1 MSWARSRSSRGSMT
15 SPPSCRSPPSQAWP
29 RSSPPAASTAAASR
43 PASAPSPPTFGSR
56 SDASSSPTAAALSTT
71 SCFLLR
77 SECCCRSSASCC
89 SRPSRPSRRISDEK
103 TAAGRR
109 PGRVRARVADRAAHR
124 AVHGR
129 DSRLGRGGVRRA
141 CGNRRRRESGGDRG
155 RHGAGRFRGHAAH
168 VVREPCRRRAAVVVP
183 GRKSVAASG
192 LGLRHRPWAVHRGRH
207 RGIRPGPRP
216 ARAWLRA
223 PAARPC
229 RPREGEVHP
238 VRGQAL
244 VELALCAPVILV
256 LALPIVL
263 LPAAA
268 FAVDAASAAAV
279 HARLEQATWSAAES
293 AVQQIDA
300 DALRAGGG
308 LTLDQ
313 RSVESVAR
321 DALAAEDPNATIER
335 LAVDGLYVTVEAAE
349 RLQLPLSFLGAPA
362 VKLRAKAMA
371 RLTLGYESPSS
382 FLPFSVSTL

>member
-1 MSWARSRSSRGSMT
+1 MALATMT
-15 SPPSCRSPPSQAWP
+15 SQ
-29 RSSPPAASTAAASR
+29 
-43 PASAPSPPTFGSR
+43 
-56 SDASSSPTAAALSTT
+56 
-71 SCFLLR
+71 
-77 SECCCRSSASCC
+77 
-89 SRPSRPSRRISDEK
+89 
-103 TAAGRR
+103 
-109 PGRVRARVADRAAHR
+109 
-124 AVHGR
+124 
-129 DSRLGRGGVRRA
+129 
-141 CGNRRRRESGGDRG
+141 
-155 RHGAGRFRGHAAH
+155 
-168 VVREPCRRRAAVVVP
+168 
-183 GRKSVAASG
+183 
-192 LGLRHRPWAVHRGRH
+192 
-207 RGIRPGPRP
+207 
-216 ARAWLRA
+216 
-223 PAARPC
+223 
-229 RPREGEVHP
+229 
-238 VRGQAL
+238 RGQVL
-244 VELALCAPVILV
+244 VFVA

-362 VKLRAKAMA
+362 VKLRAKATA